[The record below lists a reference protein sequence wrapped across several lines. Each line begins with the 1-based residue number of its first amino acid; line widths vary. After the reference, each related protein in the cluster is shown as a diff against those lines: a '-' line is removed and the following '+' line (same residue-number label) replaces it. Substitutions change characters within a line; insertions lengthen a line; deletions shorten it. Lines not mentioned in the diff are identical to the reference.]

1 MKRLSLALFIFIFI
15 TNTGF
20 SQTSAEMARA
30 DSLFE
35 NYEQQEA
42 LDAYNQ
48 ILEDDPKSFSALW
61 RSSLL
66 YSRLG
71 NEFDEKDQQ
80 KEYYNTAK
88 ERAERALEIDP
99 VHTQSNFVMA
109 VAMGRMAL
117 IVGAKER
124 VAASRDI
131 KKYAERSLEAD
142 SSNAGAWHVL
152 GRWNYEISDL
162 NFAERLAANVLFGG
176 IPEGASNEKAAEH
189 IEKAIELNPDM
200 LLYYYDLAKAY
211 DELGQEEQAVATC
224 REALD
229 MPSNAPEDD
238 DTKEDCRELI
248 DDLE

>member
-1 MKRLSLALFIFIFI
+1 MKRLSVALFIFIFI
-15 TNTGF
+15 TDVGF

-35 NYEQQEA
+35 NYQQQEA
-42 LDAYNQ
+42 LNAYDQ
-48 ILEDDPKSFSALW
+48 ILENEPKNFNALW
-61 RSSLL
+61 HSSLL

-71 NEFDEKDQQ
+71 NEFDDEDQQ
-80 KEYYNTAK
+80 KAYFNKAK
-88 ERAERALEIDP
+88 ERAERALEVDP

-176 IPEGASNEKAAEH
+176 IPEGASNEKATKY

-224 REALD
+224 REALE
-229 MPSNAPEDD
+229 MPSRAPEDD

-248 DDLE
+248 DDLQ

>member
-15 TNTGF
+15 SDVGF

-35 NYEQQEA
+35 NYHQQEA

-48 ILEDDPKSFSALW
+48 ILEDDPKNLSALW
-61 RSSLL
+61 HSSLL

-71 NEFDEKDQQ
+71 NEFDDEDQQ
-80 KEYYNTAK
+80 KEYFNKAK
-88 ERAERALEIDP
+88 ARAERALEVDP
-99 VHTQSNFVMA
+99 LHTQSNFVMA

-176 IPEGASNEKAAEH
+176 IPEGASNEKAAEY
-189 IEKAIELNPDM
+189 IERAIELNPDM
-200 LLYYYDLAKAY
+200 LLYYYDLAKVY

-224 REALD
+224 REALE
-229 MPSNAPEDD
+229 MPSRAPEDD

>member
-1 MKRLSLALFIFIFI
+1 MKRLSLVLFIFIFI
-15 TNTGF
+15 SNVGF

-35 NYEQQEA
+35 NYHQQEA

-48 ILEDDPKSFSALW
+48 ILEDDPQNLSALW
-61 RSSLL
+61 HSSLL

-71 NEFDEKDQQ
+71 NEFDDEDKQ
-80 KEYYNTAK
+80 KEYFNKAK
-88 ERAERALEIDP
+88 ARAERALEVDSL
-99 VHTQSNFVMA
+99 HTQSNFVMA

-117 IVGAKER
+117 IVGARER

-142 SSNAGAWHVL
+142 SSNAGAWHIL
-152 GRWNYEISDL
+152 GRWNYEVSDL

-176 IPEGASNEKAAEH
+176 IPDGASNEKAAEY

-200 LLYYYDLAKAY
+200 LLYYYDLAKVY

-224 REALD
+224 REALEL
-229 MPSNAPEDD
+229 PSRAPEDD
-238 DTKEDCRELI
+238 DTQEDCRELI

>member
-15 TNTGF
+15 SDVGF

-35 NYEQQEA
+35 NYHQQEA

-48 ILEDDPKSFSALW
+48 ILEDDPKNLSALW
-61 RSSLL
+61 HSSLL

-71 NEFDEKDQQ
+71 NEFDDEDQQ
-80 KEYYNTAK
+80 KEYFNKAK
-88 ERAERALEIDP
+88 ARAERALEVDP
-99 VHTQSNFVMA
+99 LHTQSNFVMA

-176 IPEGASNEKAAEH
+176 IPEGASNEKAAEY

-200 LLYYYDLAKAY
+200 LLYYYDLAKVY

-224 REALD
+224 REALE
-229 MPSNAPEDD
+229 MPSRAPEDD